1 MNIANM
7 DDTSPFT
14 VIIPARLG
22 STRLPNKPLLDLAG
36 QPMIV
41 RVAQR
46 AKASGIAAVIVAT
59 DSNDIL
65 AACAQAHIRAIATQ
79 SKHLSGTDRLAEAVD
94 ILQLP
99 DSSIVINLQG
109 DEPLI
114 EPALLTQVAIHLQQ
128 HTDCVMATA
137 AHPIDHPDE
146 LFNPNIIKVVC
157 DTQGRALYFSRAAI
171 PWLRGHYEQYSA
183 PAAKHKENQP
193 DKNLSTAPF
202 DKVDTPYTAPPTQAL
217 RHIGIY
223 AYRAAFLRRFPSLH
237 PAPLELA
244 ESLEQ
249 LRVLWHGERI
259 AVMRVNHAPPAGVDT
274 PEDLE
279 RVRKLLTQQRA

>member
-1 MNIANM
+1 MS
-7 DDTSPFT
+7 DTSAF
-14 VIIPARLG
+14 VVMIPARLG

-46 AKASGIAAVIVAT
+46 AQASGIATVIVAT
-59 DSNDIL
+59 DSSDIL

-79 SKHLSGTDRLAEAVD
+79 PNHLSGTDRLAEAVD

-114 EPALLTQVAIHLQQ
+114 EPTLLLQVAIHLQQ
-128 HTDCVMATA
+128 HADCVMATA

-146 LFNPNIIKVVC
+146 LFNSNIVKVVC
-157 DTQGRALYFSRAAI
+157 DNQGRALYFSRAAI
-171 PWLRGHYEQYSA
+171 PWLRGHYEQYSV
-183 PAAKHKENQP
+183 PITEHKKSHLDE
-193 DKNLSTAPF
+193 NLSAAPLN
-202 DKVDTPYTAPPTQAL
+202 KIDTPYAPPPTQAL

-223 AYRAAFLRRFPSLH
+223 AYRAAFLRRFPNLN

-259 AVMRVNHAPPAGVDT
+259 AVLRISHAPPAGVDT

-279 RVRKLLTQQRA
+279 RVRKLLVQQNA